1 MCLNAPLYL
10 LSFCKNIHPCQPGG
24 ARHYHNNCEIRCSHR
39 LSPPPPWCHGQEMT
53 STDNAISH
61 LQYAARH
68 HLWRFLFEEKYQ
80 DESVIICNNSSVYT
94 FMLWLRQRPI
104 SPVIKSLAI
113 LYLEPL
119 IPGTSGDHLALMS
132 AAISSHK
139 TLMQTLRVNI
149 STLWTT
155 KQFQVSSPS
164 QLCLVPESK

>member
-1 MCLNAPLYL
+1 MY
-10 LSFCKNIHPCQPGG
+10 PCQPGW

-39 LSPPPPWCHGQEMT
+39 LLSPLLHGVTAKRWHQQIMPLVIYNMLLC
-53 STDNAISH
+53 SPSSLA
-61 LQYAARH
+61 
-68 HLWRFLFEEKYQ
+68 FLFEEKYQ